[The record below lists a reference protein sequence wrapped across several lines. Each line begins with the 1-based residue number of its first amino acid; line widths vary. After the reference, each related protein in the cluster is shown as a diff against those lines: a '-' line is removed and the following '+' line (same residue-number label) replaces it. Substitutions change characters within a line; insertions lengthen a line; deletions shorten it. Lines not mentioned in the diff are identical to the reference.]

1 MAVPSE
7 RKADHLRLAA
17 DPGVQHAVSTGLQQV
32 RLRHR
37 ALPERDLD
45 AVSLRTRLLGRPL
58 EAPLL
63 ISAMT
68 GGTAAAEEVNRR
80 LMRAASER
88 GVGLVLGSG
97 RRLLDDPELLRT
109 YRPAGAAR

>member
-1 MAVPSE
+1 MAVMSE

-17 DPGVQHAVSTGLQQV
+17 EPGVEHTVSTGLERV

-45 AVSLRTRLLGRPL
+45 AVSLRTRLLGRSL
-58 EAPLL
+58 EAPLV

-68 GGTAAAEEVNRR
+68 GGTEQAEEVNRR
-80 LMRAASER
+80 LMRAAATA
-88 GVGLVLGSG
+88 GIALVLGSG
-97 RRLLDDPELLRT
+97 RRLLDGAGREDLL
-109 YRPAGAAR
+109 